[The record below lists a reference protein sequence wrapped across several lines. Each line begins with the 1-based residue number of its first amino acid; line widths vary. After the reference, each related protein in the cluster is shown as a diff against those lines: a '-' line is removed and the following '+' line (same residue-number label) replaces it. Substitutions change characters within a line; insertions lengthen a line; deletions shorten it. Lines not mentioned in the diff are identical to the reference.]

1 MSNVPGANLL
11 DAICCS
17 RTLTNWRMRPHRSA
31 AVSPALRD
39 TTRQYAA
46 ISTFCTSL
54 HEILGSLICSRLIAS
69 LISLVRSMRFSVANR
84 PPPVASP
91 IRSGT
96 RPGPISGHSRF
107 PGGVAWQGG
116 EEGEGERR
124 TQKGDAFRRALEKTR
139 RERTRLCKF
148 RQAKTTEHAVGPAD
162 CVARHFD
169 YSVCQKFPAHLWSS
183 GLFVDAPYTGRPPCL
198 LLGYCPS
205 RCLSI
210 SWIFFFTASRL
221 KDAGSCTGG

>member
-1 MSNVPGANLL
+1 MTVTPPLEDWSPYADCCLLRCFASGGDERSVPSPKTEVTSPTENDVMLILAKPMASSIDSWLPLFPCCARQDGSHQLRGGLTGRRSLAPELTTSGGSGTLAMSNVPGANLL
-11 DAICCS
+11 AAICCS

-107 PGGVAWQGG
+107 SA
-116 EEGEGERR
+116 
-124 TQKGDAFRRALEKTR
+124 A
-139 RERTRLCKF
+139 
-148 RQAKTTEHAVGPAD
+148 
-162 CVARHFD
+162 
-169 YSVCQKFPAHLWSS
+169 
-183 GLFVDAPYTGRPPCL
+183 
-198 LLGYCPS
+198 
-205 RCLSI
+205 
-210 SWIFFFTASRL
+210 
-221 KDAGSCTGG
+221 